1 MVSFAVLGR
10 KMKYGAEQNL
20 FFIFCHVTNI
30 GEKLYLCNE

>member
-20 FFIFCHVTNI
+20 FFIFYHVANI
-30 GEKLYLCNE
+30 GEKIVSLQ